1 MRTITKKMIEHN
13 LVLLNKYVGVEYPYQ
28 YEKRGDTVLLKRD
41 AENRLIQNAGHYSLQ
56 GCNGAFKIERTCE
69 HGSDDVTPLGTKRE
83 VYNQV
88 RAMIEGIET
97 YRNVLSKTFNCSVT
111 VKGESI

>member
-1 MRTITKKMIEHN
+1 MRTITKKMIEYN

-69 HGSDDVTPLGTKRE
+69 HGSDD
-83 VYNQV
+83 
-88 RAMIEGIET
+88 
-97 YRNVLSKTFNCSVT
+97 RNIQERLIKNV
-111 VKGESI
+111 